1 MIVLGA
7 GGIRLHTQS
16 PSGIK
21 SVSKGMFLYL
31 ALTTTAVWIKN
42 RTEIGEKTPMSQL
55 LVSEG
60 VRTLLG
66 ELPGWKL
73 IGDRIERV
81 VEFDRFTQAIEF
93 VNRLATLAEEL
104 NHHPDIDIR
113 WNKVRLVSSTH
124 SAGGLTEKDF
134 TLARKINQLI

>member
-1 MIVLGA
+1 
-7 GGIRLHTQS
+7 
-16 PSGIK
+16 
-21 SVSKGMFLYL
+21 MFHYH
-31 ALTTTAVWIKN
+31 ALTTSTVWIKN
-42 RTEIGEKTPMSQL
+42 RSEIGEKYMPQL

-66 ELPGWKL
+66 ESPGWKL
-73 IGDRIERV
+73 IGDRIERI
-81 VEFDRFTQAIEF
+81 VEFKGFSPAIQF
-93 VNRLATLAEEL
+93 VNRVAALAEEL

-113 WNKVRLVSSTH
+113 WNKVRLVLSTH

>member
-1 MIVLGA
+1 M
-7 GGIRLHTQS
+7 
-16 PSGIK
+16 P
-21 SVSKGMFLYL
+21 
-31 ALTTTAVWIKN
+31 
-42 RTEIGEKTPMSQL
+42 QL

-66 ELPGWKL
+66 ELSSWKL
-73 IGDRIERV
+73 IGDRIERIV
-81 VEFDRFTQAIEF
+81 RFDGFPQAIEF
-93 VNRLATLAEEL
+93 VNRVAALAEEL

-134 TLARKINQLI
+134 TLARKIDRLI

>member
-1 MIVLGA
+1 
-7 GGIRLHTQS
+7 
-16 PSGIK
+16 
-21 SVSKGMFLYL
+21 
-31 ALTTTAVWIKN
+31 
-42 RTEIGEKTPMSQL
+42 MSQL